1 MLQARLAHIA
11 TSQNGRSCVRRGPSE
26 VRLTQTA
33 RPPTRTRLSSI
44 SKTNVKPTSAATIM
58 RSRESRAAR
67 RLPLGLPLSHAQSVQ
82 NISYK

>member
-1 MLQARLAHIA
+1 MLQARLADIA
-11 TSQNGRSCVRRGPSE
+11 THQNIRSCVRRGPSDI
-26 VRLTQTA
+26 RLTQTV
-33 RPPTRTRLSSI
+33 RPPRTRLSSI